1 MPLVVATAA
10 VALEAV
16 GLLGFGTW
24 LGYESAARTPDNAA
38 AAAGS
43 TAYFLVLGALVAG
56 VAWALARRRA
66 WSAGAATFL
75 QLLAL
80 PMAWYMAG
88 AGLLVG
94 GLPLAAV
101 ALAALGGLLA
111 PATRAA
117 LGR

>member
-1 MPLVVATAA
+1 
-10 VALEAV
+10 
-16 GLLGFGTW
+16 
-24 LGYESAARTPDNAA
+24 
-38 AAAGS
+38 
-43 TAYFLVLGALVAG
+43 
-56 VAWALARRRA
+56 
-66 WSAGAATFL
+66 
-75 QLLAL
+75 
-80 PMAWYMAG
+80 MAWYMAG